1 MGKLAG
7 FVGVIVVLAI
17 GMIIY
22 AKQMEPLGTPTNLNP
37 TNKLN
42 ATGVRLDLVAIANA
56 EKRHFA
62 TDGKYVSLDDL
73 RAGADSNLPTGRKDF
88 TYTVELTDNGF
99 RGVATYTGNEANA
112 LHTITIDQDMKVTG
126 QN

>member
-1 MGKLAG
+1 MGRLAG
-7 FVGVIVVLAI
+7 FVGVIAVLAI
-17 GMIIY
+17 GLFIY
-22 AKQMEPLGTPTNLNP
+22 SKQVQPLGTPTNLNP
-37 TNKLN
+37 TNKLD
-42 ATGVRLDLVAIANA
+42 ATGVRMDLVAIANA

-62 TDGKYVSLDDL
+62 SDGKYVSLDEL
-73 RAGADSNLPTGRKDF
+73 RQGADANLPTSRKDF

-112 LHTITIDQDMKVTG
+112 LHTITIDQDMKVSG